1 MCNIIYYIYT
11 YIYLATY
18 IYVHV
23 IYYITIFSNDQDFWF
38 IQVVLVV

>member
-11 YIYLATY
+11 HIYLAIY
-18 IYVHV
+18 MYVHV